1 MEHAVEQYLHGDDR
15 GRDRQHD
22 LKEEA
27 GGAAAV
33 HARRFQQFVGNGGGE
48 EGAGDDQV
56 DHVDG
61 GGQHHGAHGV
71 EQPEVAHQQVERD
84 QAAVEQHGEHNER
97 GDHVAALEVAPR
109 QGVAGEHGEGDV
121 ERRADPGVDEGVAVA
136 DEDVGIAKHPG
147 IALQGEPARVPGH
160 LAGVHQARFADRGD
174 QHEVERVHQRHQD
187 QRQDGQVDGVE
198 YPVGGARPRPAAAPR
213 GGLQDPVERLFGAA
227 AAQLAVCHRCPVPAP
242 TTGCCRSPAWR
253 SG

>member
-1 MEHAVEQYLHGDDR
+1 MEHAVEQHLDGDDR

-27 GGAAAV
+27 RGAAAV
-33 HARRFQQFVGNGGGE
+33 HACRLQQFVGNGGGE
-48 EGAGDDQV
+48 EGARDDQV

-61 GGQHHGAHGV
+61 GGQHHCANRI

-84 QAAVEQHGEHNER
+84 QAAVEQHGEHDER
-97 GDHVAALEVAPR
+97 GDQVAALEVAPR
-109 QGVAGEHGEGDV
+109 QGVAGEHRKGDI
-121 ERRADPGVDEGVAVA
+121 ERRADPGVEEGVAVA
-136 DEDVGIAKHPG
+136 DEDVGIAKHPR

-174 QHEVERVHQRHQD
+174 QHEVERVHQRRQH

-198 YPVGGARPRPAAAPR
+198 HPVGGARPRPAAAPR
-213 GGLQDPVERLFGAA
+213 GGLQDPVERLPGAA
-227 AAQLAVCHRCPVPAP
+227 GVQLAVCHRSPAPPP
-242 TTGCCRSPAWR
+242 TTGCCR
-253 SG
+253 